1 MHTSPL
7 QMALLDQL
15 STLDRVSIPVPI
27 EVRVAAASLMLH
39 VLDHFESLTQLEQA
53 VEQRRTRGLDDVI
66 QQQLLLALSFE
77 HAGLDRLLSAATA
90 HQRDEGTYLLGIY
103 KQPMRTFDN
112 LLRSAPKQ
120 LKPTL
125 LDMQGNVRHDVEDF
139 YNIHHDVFRTSM
151 ADAFCDP
158 TKQYHRFI
166 DIVSAIQTRAGDYS
180 PNLLA
185 HYIDKLIA
193 EHCAVDDPRRIALL
207 GTTPQPEECTTR
219 LERVVFDLI
228 YVRYPRNETKAGG
241 VQRFI
246 ELVERNPRYTD
257 QALARDFHAVFR
269 NLYPDHPCEI
279 SKTKDGLPCL
289 KLLLEYLNTRGAP
302 LGAIVV
308 SVIQTQLDE
317 GCPPESKSW
326 LLAKTPPESLNTDT
340 LELCPSLIFRTLLS
354 VSSSQNASTWQD
366 PHQVICGVLL
376 PILLQ
381 HPLEASLPDD
391 VLIQLYRFTGDST
404 YLRNLGSDALRADT
418 LEADLGL

>member
-1 MHTSPL
+1 MHTSHL
-7 QMALLDQL
+7 QMAVLDQL

-53 VEQRRTRGLDDVI
+53 VEQHHIRGLDAVI
-66 QQQLLLALSFE
+66 QEQLLLALSFE

-103 KQPMRTFDN
+103 KQPMHTFDN
-112 LLRSAPKQ
+112 LLRSAPNH

-125 LDMQGNVRHDVEDF
+125 FDTQGHIRHDVEDF
-139 YNIHHDVFRTSM
+139 YNIHHDVFQAGM
-151 ADAFCDP
+151 ENAFGDP
-158 TKQYHRFI
+158 AQQYRQFTNF
-166 DIVSAIQTRAGDYS
+166 VSAIQERAGQYS
-180 PNLLA
+180 PHLLRY
-185 HYIDKLIA
+185 YIGRIND

-207 GTTPQPEECTTR
+207 GTTPQFDECTTR
-219 LERVVFDLI
+219 FEKLVADLI
-228 YVRYPRNETKAGG
+228 YLRYLRNEDKIGY

-246 ELVERNPRYTD
+246 ELVERNPYYTD
-257 QALARDFHAVFR
+257 QTLARDFHAIFR
-269 NLYPDHPCEI
+269 NLLPDQPCDI
-279 SKTKDGLPCL
+279 AKSKYGFLAL
-289 KLLLEYLNTRGAP
+289 KSLVEYLNTRGAP

-308 SVIQTQLDE
+308 SVIQTQLEE

-326 LLAKTPPESLNTDT
+326 LLAKTSPESLNTDA
-340 LELCPSLIFRTLLS
+340 LELRPSVIFRTLLS
-354 VSSSQNASTWQD
+354 VSSSQSETTWQD

-376 PILLQ
+376 QILLQ
-381 HPLEASLPDD
+381 QPLEVTLEDD

-404 YLRNLGSDALRADT
+404 HLRNLGSDALRADT